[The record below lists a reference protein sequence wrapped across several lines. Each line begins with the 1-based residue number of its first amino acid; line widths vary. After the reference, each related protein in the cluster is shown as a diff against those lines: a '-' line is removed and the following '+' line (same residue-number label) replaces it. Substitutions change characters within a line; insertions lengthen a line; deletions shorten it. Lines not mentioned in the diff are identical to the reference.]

1 MVNTTKPEDIE
12 EVPEQEF
19 DKPDEHSG
27 LLLESFFKISDPE
40 TGEIVR
46 QGRA

>member
-12 EVPEQEF
+12 EVLEE
-19 DKPDEHSG
+19 DNKPDEHSG

-40 TGEIVR
+40 TGEILR